1 MSQEVT
7 QQRFE
12 LGLGLGN
19 LNQLNKYLI
28 SQSQS
33 PHCYLVSVVPSKLDF
48 HIWNANSQSFA
59 GAKSEAKM
67 AAYRGQFFRHH
78 FQSLTCK

>member
-19 LNQLNKYLI
+19 LNQVNQYLI
-28 SQSQS
+28 FQSQS
-33 PHCYLVSVVPSKLDF
+33 PHGYLVSVVPSELDF
-48 HIWNANSQSFA
+48 HI
-59 GAKSEAKM
+59 G
-67 AAYRGQFFRHH
+67 
-78 FQSLTCK
+78 